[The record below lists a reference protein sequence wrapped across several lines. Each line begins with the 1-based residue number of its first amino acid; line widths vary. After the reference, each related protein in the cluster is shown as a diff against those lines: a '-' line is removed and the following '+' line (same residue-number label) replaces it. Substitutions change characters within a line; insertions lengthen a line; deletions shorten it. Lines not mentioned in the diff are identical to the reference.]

1 MPKSTLGLPAGYRD
15 LVFDEARN
23 RRRID
28 QRLAQLLEETGYGE
42 ILPSAVE
49 YLELYRRGNQSSAE
63 HAVKFFDRNDDI
75 LALRADFTPSV
86 ARIVA
91 RRLSGAPLPVRVWYS
106 GNVFRKADSRGG
118 RWSEFGQ
125 IGAECIGSNGIE
137 IDAEVIALSLR
148 LLDELGIHDAECHVN
163 HAGVFRG
170 IVDELALN
178 PEELDRVKAEIDH
191 KDARGLAAR
200 LESFGVA
207 THLRE
212 QLRVLSRCVG
222 GAEVLHDAQK
232 HLRNGTSLA
241 AIGWLETLLLR
252 SGSLRDRITVDMT
265 EIDDMEYYTGI
276 IFTIFSPRLNEAL
289 GTGGRYDSLF
299 QEFGAPMPAIG
310 FSLSMDGLMEITP

>member
-1 MPKSTLGLPAGYRD
+1 MPQSTLGLPAGYRD

-23 RRRID
+23 RRRIEHH
-28 QRLAQLLEETGYGE
+28 LSQLLEETGYGE

-49 YLELYRRGNQSSAE
+49 YLELYRRGNQGSAE

-91 RRLSGAPLPVRVWYS
+91 RRLSGVPVPIRVWYS
-106 GNVFRKADSRGG
+106 GNVFRKADTRGG

-125 IGAECIGSNGIE
+125 IGAECIGTNGID
-137 IDAEVIALSLR
+137 IDAEVITLALR
-148 LLDELGIHDAECHVN
+148 LLDELGIHDTECHVN

-170 IVDELALN
+170 IVDDLDLS
-178 PEELDRVKAEIDH
+178 PEKLDRVKAEIDH

-207 THLRE
+207 KDLQD

-222 GAEVLHDAQK
+222 GATVLQDARE
-232 HLRNGTSLA
+232 HLRNSASLA
-241 AIGWLETLLLR
+241 AIGWLEELLVRCGPL
-252 SGSLRDRITVDMT
+252 GERITVDLT
-265 EIDDMEYYTGI
+265 EIDDMEYYTGV

-299 QEFGAPMPAIG
+299 REFGAPMPAIG